1 MCKKLATSL
10 SNNAL
15 TACKHSHG
23 NKSCTLSLRLLSS
36 TSTIPKKE
44 KSFKTLEGNISK
56 NDFYEKNK
64 TNYEKLSQF
73 YADLTKVAL
82 SSGGEKAIQ
91 RHTIK
96 QQKMLV
102 TERLKHFLDDDS
114 DFLEL
119 SKFAGLQMEYGDI
132 PRAGIITGDYEI

>member
-23 NKSCTLSLRLLSS
+23 NKSCTLRLLSN

-56 NDFYEKNK
+56 NDSYERNK
-64 TNYEKLSQF
+64 ANYEKLSQF
-73 YADLTKVAL
+73 YADCTKVAL
-82 SSGGEKAIQ
+82 SGGGEKAIQ

-102 TERLKHFLDDDS
+102 TERLNHFLDDDS

-119 SKFAGLQMEYGDI
+119 SMFAGLQMEYGDI
-132 PRAGIITGDYEI
+132 PRAGVITGDYIFS